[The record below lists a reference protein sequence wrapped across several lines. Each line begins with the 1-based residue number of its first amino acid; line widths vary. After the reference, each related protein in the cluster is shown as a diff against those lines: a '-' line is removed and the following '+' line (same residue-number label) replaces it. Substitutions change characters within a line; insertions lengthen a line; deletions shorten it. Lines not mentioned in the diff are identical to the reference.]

1 MDRIKKPTQA
11 ILEIKRSV
19 FTADV
24 VSMTDETLI
33 KPYIESLK
41 ALYPKSAHITYAA
54 FLNEGAY
61 QKYSDDNEPKGTA
74 GLPILEAIKYYDVT
88 DIILTVRRDFGG
100 ILLGASGLIRAY
112 REAAHEALKKIERLK
127 KKTTLSVSFRLDY
140 KDYELLK
147 NTLNDWFYELEL
159 DFEEKVDLK
168 GFILEE
174 HLNDFTHFLEQRFHQ
189 KIPLNLGPKTIKYLA
204 DE

>member
-33 KPYIESLK
+33 KPYLESLK

-112 REAAHEALKKIERLK
+112 REAAHEALKK
-127 KKTTLSVSFRLDY
+127 
-140 KDYELLK
+140 
-147 NTLNDWFYELEL
+147 
-159 DFEEKVDLK
+159 
-168 GFILEE
+168 
-174 HLNDFTHFLEQRFHQ
+174 
-189 KIPLNLGPKTIKYLA
+189 
-204 DE
+204 